1 MINIIPW
8 IKIYSMHKKIAITIN
23 EQLLNEVD
31 ALVKAG
37 VYPNRSKA
45 ISSAL
50 EEKRDFL
57 RQKRFEIECNK
68 LNPQQE
74 REITEW
80 GGFEDWIEK
89 Y

>member
-1 MINIIPW
+1 
-8 IKIYSMHKKIAITIN
+8 MHKKIAITID
-23 EQLLNEVD
+23 EKLLAEVD
-31 ALVKAG
+31 ALVTAG

-45 ISSAL
+45 ISLAL

-74 REITEW
+74 REFAEW
-80 GGFEDWIEK
+80 GGFEDWTEE

>member
-1 MINIIPW
+1 
-8 IKIYSMHKKIAITIN
+8 MHKKIGITID
-23 EQLLNEVD
+23 EKLLAEVD
-31 ALVKAG
+31 ALVTAG

-57 RQKRFEIECNK
+57 RQQRFAIECNK
-68 LNPQQE
+68 LNPQKE
-74 REITEW
+74 REFAEW
-80 GGFEDWIEK
+80 GQFEDWIEK